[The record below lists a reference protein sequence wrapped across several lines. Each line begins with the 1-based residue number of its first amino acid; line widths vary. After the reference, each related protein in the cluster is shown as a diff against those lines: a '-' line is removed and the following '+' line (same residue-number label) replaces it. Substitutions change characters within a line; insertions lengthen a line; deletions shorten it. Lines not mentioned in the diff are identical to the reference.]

1 MSDFTLLI
9 ICGFTLSAYFHTL
22 VSDSKFLII
31 FTMEDL
37 DARLCIA
44 GVEVSCWQDQL
55 RQAVSIYASVNF

>member
-1 MSDFTLLI
+1 M
-9 ICGFTLSAYFHTL
+9 FHTL

-37 DARLCIA
+37 DARLFIA

-55 RQAVSIYASVNF
+55 RQSVSIYVSTNF